1 MGTETLS
8 KLRSEAL
15 MLPEAERAE
24 LAHALVKSLDAPAEE
39 NVTEAWDKEIL
50 RRLAEIDA
58 GTAKLVDREE
68 FRRRMQERLGSG
80 R

>member
-1 MGTETLS
+1 MSTEMLR
-8 KLRSEAL
+8 KLCSEAL

-24 LAHALVKSLDAPAEE
+24 LAHELVKSLDAPADADAAD
-39 NVTEAWDKEIL
+39 AWEREIS

-58 GTAKLVDREE
+58 GTAKLVDRDE
-68 FRRRMQERLGSG
+68 FRRRMQERLGS